1 MKWSE
6 LPKQIKKDIAN
17 QVFDLDC
24 PDNCHLLL
32 FDNQIEQ
39 LNQMTEAELFEAW
52 CNWHGLI
59 NYAWQIAQVYES
71 IFSKGKEN

>member
-6 LPKQIKKDIAN
+6 LPKQIKRDIAN
-17 QVFDLDC
+17 NKFDCDLDEQGELIL
-24 PDNCHLLL
+24 N
-32 FDNQIEQ
+32 DNQINN
-39 LNQMTEAELFEAW
+39 LNKLSEAELFEAW

-59 NYAWQIAQVYES
+59 NYAWQIAQVYET